1 MADRSEQ
8 KNGGVMVFVCNWIPA
23 IGADNAGV
31 VEAAYPANTTIVPV
45 ACTGRLTAGILLE
58 TFRSA
63 GAVLVLGCSHEECHF
78 VSGSKRCGDIIEETR
93 ELLPMVGIDP
103 DRLGFELLTESDGN
117 LFAETLTRFV
127 HGLNG
132 EKRA

>member
-1 MADRSEQ
+1 M
-8 KNGGVMVFVCNWIPA
+8 FVCNWIPA

-31 VEAAYPANTTIVPV
+31 VGASYPVNTTIVPV
-45 ACTGRLTAGILLE
+45 TCTGRLTAGILLE
-58 TFRSA
+58 AFRSSE
-63 GAVLVLGCSHEECHF
+63 AVLVLGCAHEECHF
-78 VSGSKRCGDIIEETR
+78 VSGSRRCGDIIEETR

-103 DRLGFELLTESDGN
+103 DRLGFELMTESDGN

-127 HGLNG
+127 QGVNG